1 MGEKYIVELPLQGI
15 PQDELIQIIN
25 RYLNLGKQYLFHFIS
40 IISSS
45 IYNLFYFLG
54 KYNWKDGFISGAV
67 YYYDEE
73 LIKLLT
79 EVYGL
84 ASYTNPLH
92 SDIFPGIC
100 KMEAEIV
107 RLVVNLFHGN
117 SNACGTVCIL

>member
-1 MGEKYIVELPLQGI
+1 MLVNIITKMYLQW
-15 PQDELIQIIN
+15 
-25 RYLNLGKQYLFHFIS
+25 
-40 IISSS
+40 
-45 IYNLFYFLG
+45 FLG
-54 KYNWKDGFISGAV
+54 KYNWKEGFISGAI

-79 EVYGL
+79 EIYGL

-107 RLVVNLFHGN
+107 RMVVDLFHGN
-117 SNACGTVCIL
+117 SNACGTVSILLKLA

>member
-1 MGEKYIVELPLQGI
+1 LYLPYKLLFKIYIYI
-15 PQDELIQIIN
+15 
-25 RYLNLGKQYLFHFIS
+25 
-40 IISSS
+40 
-45 IYNLFYFLG
+45 FLG

-107 RLVVNLFHGN
+107 RLVVNLFNGN
-117 SNACGTVCIL
+117 SNACGTVCILYTNNILSLSCRYTMLLPCFNFR

>member
-1 MGEKYIVELPLQGI
+1 LINYYLIYIFCV
-15 PQDELIQIIN
+15 
-25 RYLNLGKQYLFHFIS
+25 
-40 IISSS
+40 
-45 IYNLFYFLG
+45 LG

-67 YYYDEE
+67 YYYDKD
-73 LIKLLT
+73 LIKFLT

-117 SNACGTVCIL
+117 SNACGTVCIYL